1 MNLLRSKITVP
12 HHHPDFLLELLIL
25 EKTELA
31 EYIMTSMIEKIR
43 NDEPLSGK
51 FNISIQKITE
61 ILNISQSEL
70 ANIDDTEVPPDRDE
84 GASRQLKSLKSI
96 IADNIDDKDYKEL
109 AQKIRNEDITQLT
122 GAENFLLATMIE
134 TMITNKEN
142 SRSLDAY
149 AAVFNYYLKIFKL
162 SQMHVG
168 GMTKMKAL
176 STKEIVWVLHSA
188 QKDTIVQESVE
199 REGLDRIKW
208 ENLRKLGVPIW
219 YDNLDKIKSYIEK
232 FAMQIFRKTRDPFDV
247 VFWYIILNKKNIL
260 TTLFKQSNKNDA
272 KSRNVA
278 DFMLRDFRDPKN
290 CSAANKNAFV
300 LLSQKKLEMSA
311 AFFLMGGY
319 LAEAVDVLANSM
331 EDI

>member
-1 MNLLRSKITVP
+1 
-12 HHHPDFLLELLIL
+12 
-25 EKTELA
+25 
-31 EYIMTSMIEKIR
+31 MTSMIEKIR

-134 TMITNKEN
+134 TM
-142 SRSLDAY
+142 RSLDAY

-208 ENLRKLGVPIW
+208 ENLRKLGVP
-219 YDNLDKIKSYIEK
+219 
-232 FAMQIFRKTRDPFDV
+232 
-247 VFWYIILNKKNIL
+247 
-260 TTLFKQSNKNDA
+260 
-272 KSRNVA
+272 
-278 DFMLRDFRDPKN
+278 
-290 CSAANKNAFV
+290 
-300 LLSQKKLEMSA
+300 
-311 AFFLMGGY
+311 
-319 LAEAVDVLANSM
+319 
-331 EDI
+331 